1 MFIER
6 KVDAI
11 CVAKSTPSFG
21 RDREYSKLLG
31 RTVPKSTVTHCIQ
44 RIAQRGQRRSQRV
57 APVGLACCTHGWRTG
72 RGNVLTGEDRLRG
85 YEPRD
90 DLTAPYAR
98 FELVSVVTDS
108 SERCTA
114 EVDRFDLSR
123 VSRLVSYLVL
133 SAALL
138 RRHSSASAAADED
151 SPAGER
157 CRARL
162 GSTRL
167 HRPARRI
174 GRKSHTS
181 CRLAAESSHRS
192 ISPGSPVNSAK
203 MRRCSR
209 FGKHPRRTVVEALSP
224 NRRTATRYSKV
235 AFGGR
240 LAPYGL
246 RARTST

>member
-1 MFIER
+1 MGR
-6 KVDAI
+6 
-11 CVAKSTPSFG
+11 G
-21 RDREYSKLLG
+21 RD
-31 RTVPKSTVTHCIQ
+31 Q
-44 RIAQRGQRRSQRV
+44 
-57 APVGLACCTHGWRTG
+57 

-85 YEPRD
+85 YKPRD

-98 FELVSVVTDS
+98 VELVSVVTDA

-114 EVDRFDLSR
+114 EIDRFDLSR

-133 SAALL
+133 SAAW
-138 RRHSSASAAADED
+138 HSSASAAADED

-174 GRKSHTS
+174 GRRSHTS
-181 CRLAAESSHRS
+181 CRLAAESSHQS

-203 MRRCSR
+203 MRRCTR
-209 FGKHPRRTVVEALSP
+209 FGEHQRRTVVEAPAP
-224 NRRTATRYSKV
+224 NRRTATRYSNV